1 MRNTLIL
8 SAAAVVLLGGCNMKV
23 KEEGKDGNK
32 NVSISSSL
40 GDLKVRTDEV
50 NPADTGLSVYPGSR
64 LKPNDDKNHDN
75 KADVNIN
82 TPWFGVK
89 VVALTYESDADPEK
103 IWGYY
108 RDEMT
113 KKWGNPLQC
122 RPGSP
127 DMDKKKEGKN
137 DLDCREES
145 NNKHGVH
152 IDADT
157 SEMQLKVGSEDKQH
171 VVAVKK
177 EGGKTQY
184 SLVYVTVRGEKDS
197 I

>member
-1 MRNTLIL
+1 
-8 SAAAVVLLGGCNMKV
+8 
-23 KEEGKDGNK
+23 
-32 NVSISSSL
+32 
-40 GDLKVRTDEV
+40 
-50 NPADTGLSVYPGSR
+50 
-64 LKPNDDKNHDN
+64 
-75 KADVNIN
+75 
-82 TPWFGVK
+82 VK
-89 VVALTYESDADPEK
+89 VVALTYLSDADPEK
-103 IWGYY
+103 VWGYY

-113 KKWGNPLQC
+113 KKWGKPLEC

-127 DMDKKKEGKN
+127 DMNKKKEGKN

-157 SEMQLKVGSEDKQH
+157 SEMQLKVGSEDRQH

-177 EGGKTQY
+177 KDGKTQY
-184 SLVYVTVRGEKDS
+184 SLVYVTVRGEKDT